1 MFYGLTDVSSKQKVS
16 RILYATPKT
25 TSSKQESKVSNLY
38 LILYPHKQSL
48 GAYIITLSVCLS
60 VNPSVCMSV
69 LSVHLCGRKMQKFF
83 SGLNLCYKEHLKFL
97 LII

>member
-16 RILYATPKT
+16 RTCILYATPKT

-48 GAYIITLSVCLS
+48 GA
-60 VNPSVCMSV
+60 
-69 LSVHLCGRKMQKFF
+69 
-83 SGLNLCYKEHLKFL
+83 
-97 LII
+97 

>member
-16 RILYATPKT
+16 PILYATPKT

-48 GAYIITLSVCLS
+48 GA
-60 VNPSVCMSV
+60 
-69 LSVHLCGRKMQKFF
+69 
-83 SGLNLCYKEHLKFL
+83 
-97 LII
+97 